1 MKKLI
6 ILALIFTSSSFIG
19 AQQNLSS
26 NDVQKTH
33 LNDSL
38 ETSDVSFYTSFG
50 LSIGNQGGDSFNNTS
65 YLSIENG
72 IMYKD
77 FFGGIVIG
85 NGNLKLD
92 KGDFY
97 FWEAKVGCTFPI
109 GILNGSA
116 FFGAGSYFTEK
127 YFTVEGE
134 KTHGVFIEGGAGIS
148 YTYKKLSFGVC
159 YSRWD
164 GLDYITPAIT
174 INW

>member
-6 ILALIFTSSSFIG
+6 ILALIFTSISFLG

-26 NDVQKTH
+26 NDGQKTH
-33 LNDSL
+33 QNDSL

-50 LSIGNQGGDSFNNTS
+50 LSIGNQGSNTFKNTS

-72 IMYKD
+72 ICYKD

-85 NGNLKLD
+85 NGDLNLNKEY
-92 KGDFY
+92 Y
-97 FWEAKVGCTFPI
+97 FWEAKAGYTFPI
-109 GILNGSA
+109 GILNGST
-116 FFGAGSYFTEK
+116 FFGAGK
-127 YFTVEGE
+127 YFSRD
-134 KTHGVFIEGGAGIS
+134 VFIEYGAGLS

-159 YSRWD
+159 YSNWA
-164 GLDYITPAIT
+164 GSDYITPSVT